1 MSLSALLLVLAGALC
16 HATWNI
22 IAKKSGG
29 GLAFVWLFGMVSI
42 VAALPVAG
50 WAWLNQPQ
58 VFSPLM
64 WLAALGS
71 GLIHVV
77 YSLVL
82 QKGYR
87 EADFAVVYP
96 VARGSGPMMSVLL
109 SVLLLGEKPSLLGW
123 IAVAA
128 ILTGVF
134 VSAGADNLFHGPGG
148 NRRHL
153 GVFWGTLT
161 GICIAAY
168 TVLDGWA
175 IKSLAMSPILFYTV
189 GLAFRSLLLAPF
201 ALRHTSAL
209 SAQWRSHRASIIAV
223 GLLSPFAYL
232 LVLFAVQIAP
242 LSYVAPVREISML
255 LGTFVGAA
263 LLKESLKPSQTIGAV
278 VMLAGVAALAYA

>member
-1 MSLSALLLVLAGALC
+1 M
-16 HATWNI
+16 
-22 IAKKSGG
+22 
-29 GLAFVWLFGMVSI
+29 
-42 VAALPVAG
+42 
-50 WAWLNQPQ
+50 
-58 VFSPLM
+58 
-64 WLAALGS
+64 
-71 GLIHVV
+71 
-77 YSLVL
+77 
-82 QKGYR
+82 
-87 EADFAVVYP
+87 
-96 VARGSGPMMSVLL
+96 
-109 SVLLLGEKPSLLGW
+109 LGEQPSRLGW
-123 IAVAA
+123 LSVAA

-134 VSAGADNLFHGPGG
+134 VSAGALDIFRGQSSD
-148 NRRHL
+148 RRHR
-153 GVFWGTLT
+153 GVLWGLLT
-161 GICIAAY
+161 GAFIAAY